1 MYTRVVFGIALL
13 AGAAVIVASAV
24 AQQAPVP
31 KRPVAERVNPDDKVP
46 GMTATFADAG
56 WDGITIP
63 VNQVCKRFGGAGVT
77 PRLAL
82 DGYHSGTQV
91 ILLAFNDETHE
102 PMNNGGHGI
111 VGFRINGKYA
121 TTGAMASEVN
131 IISQGNFIVADNR
144 GGEVPGYLPPCSG
157 GKGHVYSV
165 TVMAVTWADTNPPY
179 YRVLNQTKVE
189 LGRY

>member
-1 MYTRVVFGIALL
+1 
-13 AGAAVIVASAV
+13 
-24 AQQAPVP
+24 
-31 KRPVAERVNPDDKVP
+31 
-46 GMTATFADAG
+46 MTARFIESA

-63 VNQVCKRFGGAGVT
+63 AAQVCKRFGGNGAT

-91 ILLAFNDETHE
+91 ILLAFNDETYE

-121 TTGAMASEVN
+121 STGSLPGETN

-144 GGEVPGYLPPCSG
+144 LGQSPGYLPPCSG
-157 GKGHVYSV
+157 GQGHLYSV

-179 YRVLNQTKVE
+179 YRVLNQTRVE

>member
-1 MYTRVVFGIALL
+1 MYIRAWVGVICL
-13 AGAAVIVASAV
+13 AAATGLVASA
-24 AQQAPVP
+24 AAPQAVIP
-31 KRPVAERVNPDDKVP
+31 KRPVAERAKPDDKV
-46 GMTATFADAG
+46 GAMTAKFIDGG

-63 VNQVCKRFGGAGVT
+63 ANQVCRKFGGTGAT

-82 DGYHSGTQV
+82 DGYHTGTQV
-91 ILLAFNDETHE
+91 ILLAFNDETYE

-121 TTGAMASEVN
+121 STGAMAGEVN
-131 IISQGNFIVADNR
+131 IISQGQFIVADNR

-157 GKGHVYSV
+157 GRGNLYSV
-165 TVMAVTWADTNPPY
+165 TVMAVTWADTNPPS
-179 YRVLNQTKVE
+179 YRVLNQTRVE